1 MEKAI
6 ATFGSF
12 QASPVSADARA
23 DFQAHVLT
31 SFTGPEAEKQDMKA
45 LNQTVLDDASTS
57 EFTFFE
63 YKTNVVEEEIHAFLE
78 IHGAFASLENL
89 VNSNLQNQKE
99 LRKEIDDTASNPQ
112 TVYGV
117 FKKQSK
123 DERLGELREKL
134 RKCDFDCEVS
144 SELFSIVTRY
154 VLAVEIPNFKRNHHL
169 KWNFIL
175 HSFAED
181 RRRRLQNETAFW
193 EKLSGY
199 TPIAQANDRN

>member
-1 MEKAI
+1 MEKVI
-6 ATFGSF
+6 ASFGTF
-12 QASPVSADARA
+12 QASPTAADARA

-31 SFTGPEAEKQDMKA
+31 SFTGAEAEKADLKS
-45 LNQTVLDDASTS
+45 LNQVVVDDASTS

-89 VNSNLQNQKE
+89 VNSNLQTQKD
-99 LRKEIDDTASNPQ
+99 LRKDIDETSNNPQ
-112 TVYGV
+112 SVYGL

-193 EKLSGY
+193 EKVAAF
-199 TPIAQANDRN
+199 TPLAQTNNRN